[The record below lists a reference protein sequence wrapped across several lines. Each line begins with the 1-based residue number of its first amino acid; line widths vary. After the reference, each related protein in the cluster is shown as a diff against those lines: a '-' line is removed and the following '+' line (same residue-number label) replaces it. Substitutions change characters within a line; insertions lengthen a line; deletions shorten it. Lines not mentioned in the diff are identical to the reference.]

1 MDLLHLLVDNQ
12 ILALVT
18 IMAIGLVI
26 GRIKIGNFRLG
37 VAAVLFVG
45 LAFATVEPQ
54 ITLPP
59 LLYILGLSLFVYTI
73 GLEAAPGFF
82 QSIKTTGLRLN
93 VFALIMILV
102 ITFVSFGLIKLW
114 GIAQPQGVGLFTG
127 AMTNTPAMAA
137 VVDALPSFLPDA
149 DKATLEMPVVAYS
162 LTYPIGVL
170 GVILSVAILSKIF
183 KIDHD
188 KEAEDAGVALQKLE
202 THRIKVTK
210 ENLPSV
216 TSMPFRFNLE
226 IIVSRIEHNG
236 KLFLPEPHD
245 TVEPGDIISV
255 VGTAEEVDKAAK
267 LIGEPLPGDHP
278 VHDENLDFR
287 RIFVSSSSI
296 AGKSIRQLQPRLQGV
311 LITRVRRGD
320 MDFVARPD
328 TVLQLGDRVRVVADH
343 EHIDIATKLF
353 GDSYKGISDFN
364 LLPLLIGMTLGLL
377 VGLIEIPLPGGAS
390 LKLGSAGGPLL
401 AALILGAV
409 GRTGPFVWQVPFG
422 ANLAL
427 RQLGITIFL
436 AGIGTT
442 AGAGFAKALQD
453 PTSLTVIGIGAVV
466 TVLFSLMTLIIGY
479 KILKIPFGQVA
490 GMIAG
495 MQTHPAVLTYVSDHT
510 KNELPANGYTTVYP
524 MSMVAKIL
532 CAQLLLFLLFL

>member
-255 VGTAEEVDKAAK
+255 VGTAEEVDKAAE

-320 MDFVARPD
+320 MDFVAR
-328 TVLQLGDRVRVVADH
+328 
-343 EHIDIATKLF
+343 HIDIATKLF

-453 PTSLTVIGIGAVV
+453 PTSLTVIGIGAIV

-479 KILKIPFGQVA
+479 KILKIPFGQVS